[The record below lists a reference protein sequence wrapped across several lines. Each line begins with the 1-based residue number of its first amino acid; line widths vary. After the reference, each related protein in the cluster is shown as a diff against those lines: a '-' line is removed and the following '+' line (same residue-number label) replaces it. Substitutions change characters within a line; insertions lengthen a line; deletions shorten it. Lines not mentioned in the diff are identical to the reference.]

1 MATKKTTKEE
11 KPLTLAQKRK
21 FLEQIDAAEKSLKSL
36 DASVKTLRA
45 EAAAASYVNAMP
57 ASARRTRRKRG

>member
-1 MATKKTTKEE
+1 MAKKKTEADQ
-11 KPLTLAQKRK
+11 PLTLAQKRK
-21 FLEQIDAAEKSLKSL
+21 FLEQIDAAAESVKQLQ
-36 DASVKTLRA
+36 ASVKTLRA